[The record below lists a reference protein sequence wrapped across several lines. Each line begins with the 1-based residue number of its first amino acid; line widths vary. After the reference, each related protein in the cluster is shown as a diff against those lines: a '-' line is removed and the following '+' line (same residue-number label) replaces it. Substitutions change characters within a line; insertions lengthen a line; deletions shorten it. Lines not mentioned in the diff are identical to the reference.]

1 MARGTRGIG
10 AGAGARR
17 AGAVLAIGL
26 LAAACASQPP
36 ADVVFKGAEPLA
48 QEPAT
53 PAAAEAQTA
62 AIPESGA
69 VVVAAG
75 DSVYA
80 IARRYNLSIRGLIDS
95 NGLEPPFTLTIGQRL
110 VLPRERVHTVAA
122 GDTLYGISRRYGV
135 AMAVL
140 ARANGLGEPYALTV
154 GQRLRI
160 PTLLAKPPEPEIA
173 EPAAKPES
181 PVPAVE
187 ATIQATIQLGVPPVP
202 PPKPAILTASA
213 APTTA
218 ASGALPPPPP
228 RSKNTFL
235 WPVEGDVINGFG
247 PQPGGR
253 HNDGINIVA
262 PRGTAVR
269 AAENGV
275 VAYIG
280 NELRGYGNLV
290 LIRHAD
296 GWITAY
302 AHNEVVLV
310 SRGEIVRR
318 GDIIGRVG
326 STGDVA
332 TPQTHFELRQ
342 GVRSVDPMKYLAWN

>member
-1 MARGTRGIG
+1 MARGAG

-17 AGAVLAIGL
+17 AGPILAIGL

-36 ADVVFKGAEPLA
+36 ADVVFKGAEPLP
-48 QEPAT
+48 EAT
-53 PAAAEAQTA
+53 SAPAAAKAETA
-62 AIPESGA
+62 PVPESGV

-110 VLPRERVHTVAA
+110 VLPRERVLTVVA

-135 AMAVL
+135 DMAVL
-140 ARANGLGEPYALTV
+140 ARANGIGEPYTLTV

-160 PTLLAKPPEPEIA
+160 PTLLAKPPEPEGA
-173 EPAAKPES
+173 APPPEPEADLP
-181 PVPAVE
+181 PVLPIVQP
-187 ATIQATIQLGVPPVP
+187 TVQAGVPPVP

-213 APTTA
+213 TPTTP

-228 RSKNTFL
+228 RAKNTFL
-235 WPVEGDVINGFG
+235 WPVEGKVINGFG
-247 PQPGGR
+247 PKPGGQ

-290 LIRHAD
+290 LMRHAD

-318 GDIIGRVG
+318 GEIIGRVG
-326 STGDVA
+326 STGDVT

-342 GVRSVDPMKYLAWN
+342 GVRSVDPMKYLVGN

>member
-1 MARGTRGIG
+1 MARRGGVG
-10 AGAGARR
+10 AGVRR
-17 AGAVLAIGL
+17 VGPVLAAGL
-26 LAAACASQPP
+26 FIAACAGQPP
-36 ADVVFKGAEPLA
+36 AEVVYKGAEPLPE
-48 QEPAT
+48 EPAA
-53 PAAAEAQTA
+53 PAAAVAEAA
-62 AIPESGA
+62 SVPDSGVVA
-69 VVVAAG
+69 VVAD

-80 IARRYNLSIRGLIDS
+80 IARRYNVSIRGLIDS
-95 NGLEPPFTLTIGQRL
+95 NGLEPPFTLIIGQQL
-110 VLPRERVHTVAA
+110 VLPRERNHTVVA

-135 AMAVL
+135 DMAVL
-140 ARANGLGEPYALTV
+140 ARANGIGEPYTLTV

-160 PTLLAKPPEPEIA
+160 PVLLSKPVIVPPAEPEA
-173 EPAAKPES
+173 PVLDAAV
-181 PVPAVE
+181 PV
-187 ATIQATIQLGVPPVP
+187 IQTDVPPVP
-202 PPKPAILTASA
+202 PPKPAILTASTT
-213 APTTA
+213 PTVL

-228 RSKNTFL
+228 RSKSSFL

-247 PQPGGR
+247 PKLGGQ

-310 SRGEIVRR
+310 SRGETVRR
-318 GDIIGRVG
+318 GETIGRVG

-332 TPQTHFELRQ
+332 TPQSHFELRR
-342 GVRSVDPMKYLAWN
+342 GTRSVDPMKYLAWN